1 MKEPRTDLERKALH
15 GFDSLREKADE
26 HSRLLIIIGAIGL
39 LLSMLGIINPSLPD
53 WWLLVPIMVV
63 AAGIAGYFGAAKV
76 YELIPDREGILLI
89 SFTTTDG
96 SGGEIW
102 EIYEDD
108 WEEMDVE
115 GSLYQWD
122 ESPRRVYECR
132 SYNPDENWA
141 IGNWR
146 ESKPASVL
154 AEERT
159 VEDAY
164 GAIRELRQDL
174 EPAVAEARELRR
186 RYRGILRKLDQ
197 ERIKARAR
205 QLDEATLD
213 KGLDTTTITDAV
225 DEHLPEELHPDAGG
239 GEKERKQNGDT
250 PHPEPDRVDIDLEDI
265 EPLDIQEEPEL

>member
-132 SYNPDENWA
+132 SYDPDENRA

-186 RYRGILRKLDQ
+186 RYRGILRSLDE
-197 ERIKARAR
+197 ERTKARAR
-205 QLDEATLD
+205 QLDGATLD
-213 KGLDTTTITDAV
+213 KGLDSTTISEAV
-225 DEHLPEELHPDAGG
+225 DEHLPEDLHPDAGIG
-239 GEKERKQNGDT
+239 DEESKENGE
-250 PHPEPDRVDIDLEDI
+250 EPDRVSVDISPD
-265 EPLDIQEEPEL
+265 EPLDVIDYDEEEVGI